1 MKAHL
6 TKILYFEAAHR
17 NHGGEVAQQRLHGH
31 SYKVEILASGPTD
44 LTVGWVVD
52 FAELKKLFMPVY
64 EQLDHAYLNEL
75 PGLEADSSLHNLK
88 RWIEAR
94 IPDPPAWFKGVRL
107 SIDGDLAF
115 APVYLPEEPREKL
128 PPRVRFT
135 FEAAQSLPQL
145 PDTHP
150 CQKLHGHSYT
160 CEIGAED
167 LEDLAV
173 HLGELYDELD
183 HRYLNEVEGLGAST
197 TEHICRWIWKWVEAR
212 GTTPTVV
219 VIQETYTA
227 RCIYF
232 GED

>member
-6 TKILYFEAAHR
+6 VKILYFEAAHR
-17 NHGGEVAQQRLHGH
+17 NVGGEPAQQRLHGH
-31 SYKVEILASGPTD
+31 SYRVEILAEGATD
-44 LTVGWVVD
+44 DTVGWVVD
-52 FAELKKLFMPVY
+52 FAELKRVFMPLY
-64 EQLDHAYLNEL
+64 EKLDHAYLNEL
-75 PGLEADSSLHNLK
+75 PGLEADNTVPAIK
-88 RWIEAR
+88 RWIEKRMEDA
-94 IPDPPAWFKGVRL
+94 PAWFKGVRV

-115 APVYLPEEPREKL
+115 APAYLPAKPAEKM
-128 PPRVRFT
+128 PPRVKFT

-145 PDTHP
+145 PDSHP
-150 CQKLHGHSYT
+150 CHSLHGHSYR

-183 HRYLNEVEGLGAST
+183 HRYINEIEGLEAST
-197 TEHICRWIWKWVEAR
+197 TEHICKWIWQWVVAR
-212 GTTPTVV
+212 GITPTVV

-227 RCIYF
+227 RCVYF